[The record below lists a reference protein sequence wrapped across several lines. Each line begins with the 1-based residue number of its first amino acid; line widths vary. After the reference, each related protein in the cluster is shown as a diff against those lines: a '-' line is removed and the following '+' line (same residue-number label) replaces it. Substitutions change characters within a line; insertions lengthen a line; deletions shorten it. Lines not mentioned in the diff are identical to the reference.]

1 MKILRKILGFISTI
15 IYICQGILF
24 LYVEWTYLRQSFFQI
39 INPFLHLQVIL
50 TLIMMPT
57 FWVLIV
63 ITALVILAEFGIDT
77 YIKKKEK
84 TKQKPG
90 MSWKETE
97 IYEKIS
103 DFFDEKGVS
112 IPPLFDLFKDRKYD
126 RIYNDED
133 ENQVYEKI
141 IELLKKRGI
150 DVSSVST
157 LHSIKN

>member
-1 MKILRKILGFISTI
+1 MKILRRILGFISTI
-15 IYICQGILF
+15 IYICYCILF

-84 TKQKPG
+84 L
-90 MSWKETE
+90 
-97 IYEKIS
+97 
-103 DFFDEKGVS
+103 D
-112 IPPLFDLFKDRKYD
+112 
-126 RIYNDED
+126 
-133 ENQVYEKI
+133 
-141 IELLKKRGI
+141 
-150 DVSSVST
+150 
-157 LHSIKN
+157 

>member
-1 MKILRKILGFISTI
+1 MKILRIILGFISTI
-15 IYICQGILF
+15 IYICHGILF

-84 TKQKPG
+84 L
-90 MSWKETE
+90 
-97 IYEKIS
+97 
-103 DFFDEKGVS
+103 D
-112 IPPLFDLFKDRKYD
+112 
-126 RIYNDED
+126 
-133 ENQVYEKI
+133 
-141 IELLKKRGI
+141 
-150 DVSSVST
+150 
-157 LHSIKN
+157 